1 MQIMVGSRVA
11 HLPRGISCPR
21 RARLG
26 DAFRDN
32 GIGAYD
38 AIVGDGDIS
47 DDLCTTSYK
56 NAVAYLWRAMAV
68 VAPLSA
74 NGDIAEDFAVAP
86 NLSYRRD
93 DHLSVR

>member
-56 NAVAYLWRAMAV
+56 NAVANLWCAMAV

-74 NGDIAEDFAVAP
+74 NGNIAEDFTIAP
-86 NLSYRRD
+86 YFCYSRD